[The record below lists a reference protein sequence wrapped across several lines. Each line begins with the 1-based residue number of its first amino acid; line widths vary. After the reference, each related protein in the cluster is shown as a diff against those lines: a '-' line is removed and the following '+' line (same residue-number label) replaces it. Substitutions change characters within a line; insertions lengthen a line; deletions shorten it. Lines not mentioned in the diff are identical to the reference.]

1 MYEDFYN
8 LAGRPFQLTPDPRF
22 YYDTRTHRKAMAYLS
37 YGLNQGE
44 GFIIITGDIGAGKT
58 TLVGHLFESLDAS
71 QFVFAKVVTT
81 QLDADDTLRMVAE
94 AFGIASD
101 KLDKASLITQMQRFL
116 EAQHEAGRRVLLI
129 VDEAQN
135 LPTSALEELR
145 MLSNFQDGERA
156 LLQTFLLGQPEFRDK
171 LALSPELE
179 QLRQRVIATH
189 HLEPM
194 ALEEVGEYITHRL
207 TLVGWEGNPAFSED
221 AYKAIYEYSG
231 GVPRR
236 LNNLCSRLLLYGALE
251 ELEVFDADVV
261 SAVVADL
268 KSDNTPT
275 TGPKHNMAYA
285 GELSGRGPM
294 GNNFKPNVPPKIAS
308 DLHDRAHGV
317 SYVQPGYAGDQEQE
331 EILRRLSVLER
342 YVKAH
347 DRTIKQMLEL
357 LSLWIEGDDDESSPD
372 AQSKPPKQNKRANAD
387 DA

>member
-1 MYEDFYN
+1 MYEDFYK

-81 QLDADDTLRMVAE
+81 QLDADDTLRMVAQ
-94 AFGIASD
+94 AFGINAD
-101 KLDKASLITQMQRFL
+101 NMDKATLITHMQRFL
-116 EAQHEAGRRVLLI
+116 ETQYGAGRRVLLI

-194 ALEEVGEYITHRL
+194 VLEEVGEYIMHRL
-207 TLVGWEGNPAFSED
+207 KLVGWDGVPQFTQD
-221 AYKAIYEYSG
+221 AYEEIHDFTG

-236 LNNLCSRLLLYGALE
+236 LNNLCSRMLLYGALE
-251 ELEVFDADVV
+251 ELTEFDGEVVR
-261 SAVVADL
+261 AVVADL

-275 TGPKHNMAYA
+275 TGPKHDMAYA
-285 GELSGRGPM
+285 GELSGHGPM
-294 GNNFKPNVPPKIAS
+294 GSSFKPNIPPKIAS
-308 DLHDRAHGV
+308 DLHSRTHAV
-317 SYVQPGYAGDQEQE
+317 PYAQAAYASDADQE
-331 EILRRLSVLER
+331 EILRRLGVLER

-347 DRTIKQMLEL
+347 DQTIKQMLEL
-357 LSLWIEGDDDESSPD
+357 LSLWIEGDEDVAPLDDVPTEEG
-372 AQSKPPKQNKRANAD
+372 KRANAD

>member
-1 MYEDFYN
+1 MYEDFYK

-81 QLDADDTLRMVAE
+81 QLDADDTLRMVAQ
-94 AFGIASD
+94 AFGIRAD
-101 KLDKASLITQMQRFL
+101 NMDKASLISHLQRFL
-116 EAQHEAGRRVLLI
+116 ETQHGAGRRVLLI

-135 LPTSALEELR
+135 LPISALEELR
-145 MLSNFQDGERA
+145 MLSNFQDGDRA

-194 ALEEVGEYITHRL
+194 VLDEVGEYIMHRL
-207 TLVGWEGNPAFSED
+207 KLVGWDGVPQFTEE
-221 AYKAIYEYSG
+221 AYKEIHDFTG

-236 LNNLCSRLLLYGALE
+236 LNNLCSRMLLYGALE
-251 ELEVFDADVV
+251 ELTEFDGDVV
-261 SAVVADL
+261 RAVVADL

-275 TGPKHNMAYA
+275 TGPKHDMAFA
-285 GELSGRGPM
+285 GELSSHGPM
-294 GNNFKPNVPPKIAS
+294 GSSFKPNIPPKIAS
-308 DLHDRAHGV
+308 DLHNRTHAV
-317 SYVQPGYAGDQEQE
+317 PYAQAAYASDADQD
-331 EILRRLSVLER
+331 EILRRLGVLER

-347 DRTIKQMLEL
+347 DQTIKQMLEL
-357 LSLWIEGDDDESSPD
+357 LSLWIEGDDGAASAEDL
-372 AQSKPPKQNKRANAD
+372 PPEEGKRVNAD

>member
-1 MYEDFYN
+1 MYEDYYN
-8 LAGRPFQLTPDPRF
+8 LTGRPFQLTPDPRF

-81 QLDADDTLRMVAE
+81 QLDADDTLRMVAQ
-94 AFGIASD
+94 AFGIQAGD
-101 KLDKASLITQMQRFL
+101 LDKASLITQMQRFL
-116 EAQHEAGRRVLLI
+116 EAQYAAGRRVLLI

-194 ALEEVGEYITHRL
+194 ALEEVGEYITHRM
-207 TLVGWEGNPAFSED
+207 TLVGWDGTPSFTDD
-221 AYKAIYEYSG
+221 AYEAIYEFTG

-236 LNNLCSRLLLYGALE
+236 LNNLCSRLLLFGALE
-251 ELEVFDADVV
+251 EKSEFTADLVG
-261 SAVVADL
+261 AVVADL

-275 TGPKHNMAYA
+275 TGPKHDMAYS
-285 GELSGRGPM
+285 GEMSGRGP
-294 GNNFKPNVPPKIAS
+294 FKANVPPKIAS
-308 DLHDRAHGV
+308 DLHSRTHAV
-317 SYVQPGYAGDQEQE
+317 PYAQAAYASDADQE
-331 EILRRLSVLER
+331 EILRRLGVLER

-347 DRTIKQMLEL
+347 DKTIKQMLEL
-357 LSLWIEGDDDESSPD
+357 LSLWIEGDEAEEGADVVPESEG
-372 AQSKPPKQNKRANAD
+372 KRVNAD